1 MNVAFLGE
9 STEEKRFLILC
20 LAKIA
25 SCHENITVLSKKA
38 YSFDEIGENYEYC
51 GIEFVMIKEG
61 ENPLSGI
68 SETAN
73 YFVDVEEYIEIPD
86 SFKVIVI
93 SETTRTKLESCIK
106 LVGEF
111 AWFQPTLN
119 IYIIYLNIMEY
130 CKIGRQYLSC
140 FWEHGLPSFT
150 EIAGTNEIY
159 FEEKNRIVMI
169 ESQYSNRLPIRK
181 LSSPIRAVLKNII
194 RYIFSLDPKEAKAVL
209 KRAERM
215 K

>member
-1 MNVAFLGE
+1 
-9 STEEKRFLILC
+9 
-20 LAKIA
+20 
-25 SCHENITVLSKKA
+25 
-38 YSFDEIGENYEYC
+38 
-51 GIEFVMIKEG
+51 MIKEG

-86 SFKVIVI
+86 SFVIVI

-130 CKIGRQYLSC
+130 CKIGGNTSAVSGNTVCQVLLR
-140 FWEHGLPSFT
+140 LPALMKY
-150 EIAGTNEIY
+150 ILK
-159 FEEKNRIVMI
+159 KNRIVMI

-181 LSSPIRAVLKNII
+181 LSSPIRAVLKI
-194 RYIFSLDPKEAKAVL
+194 
-209 KRAERM
+209 
-215 K
+215 